1 MRRLLLDTHALL
13 WWLAD
18 DPQLGRKARTLVKD
32 VRNTVMV
39 SAASAWEISIKKA
52 IGKLEA
58 PEGLSNLIED
68 EGFESLPITFFHG
81 ERAGALPLLH
91 RDPFDRMLVAQAQA
105 EGLDVIT
112 SDDRIQQYGV
122 QTVDARL

>member
-1 MRRLLLDTHALL
+1 MRRLLLDTHTFL
-13 WWLAD
+13 WWLTD
-18 DPQLGRKARTLVKD
+18 DPQLGRNARTLVKEA
-32 VRNTVMV
+32 RNTVMV

-52 IGKLEA
+52 MEKLEA
-58 PEGLSNLIED
+58 PEGLTNVIED

-91 RDPFDRMLVAQAQA
+91 RDPFDRMLVAQAQV

-112 SDDRIQQYGV
+112 ANDHIQQYGV
-122 QTVDARL
+122 QTIDARS